1 MMVYL
6 KTNKKSINQ
15 KMKKLIYIGIL
26 CVGLWSCQENSNTNE
41 EVQEP
46 EVVAINYS
54 TFGEEITAEGIVS
67 YEEFKSKLESSDTVK
82 VKLAGNI
89 DKTCTVKGCWMKV
102 NVTENEEPMHITF
115 KDYGFFVPKE
125 GMENKA
131 AIFEGIAYMDTIS
144 VDMLRHYAEDE
155 GLSLEEIEAIKEP
168 EITVTFEASGVL
180 IAK

>member
-1 MMVYL
+1 
-6 KTNKKSINQ
+6 
-15 KMKKLIYIGIL
+15 MKKIIYISFLSI
-26 CVGLWSCQENSNTNE
+26 GLISCQGNMSNENVSE
-41 EVQEP
+41 EVIEEP
-46 EVVAINYS
+46 AVSYAV
-54 TFGEEITAEGIVS
+54 FGEEITAEGIVS
-67 YEEFKSKLESSDTVK
+67 YEEFKSKLEASDTVK

-102 NVTENEEPMHITF
+102 KVAENEEPMHITF

-131 AIFEGIAYMDTIS
+131 TVFEGIAYMDTIS

-155 GLSLEEIEAIKEP
+155 GLGLEEIEAIKEP